1 MFQCAFKNSL
11 KIHIYRNLMPYNRLC
26 LIKIHIVHCIDVSFN
41 WMLCYVYTIQ
51 PSRLTHS
58 YSYYDFTIWTN
69 EPMYQIY
76 SFGTFECRIHDTW
89 YRTPRYIPILMHAHL
104 PIYIH
109 MCTVCTELCRKRWLT
124 RCTNV
129 RNKEI
134 WIKTERHH
142 QAKIRSPSSTTSNCY
157 TSVSIFGC
165 KSNASLQLIYVLI
178 FPS

>member
-26 LIKIHIVHCIDVSFN
+26 LIKTHIVHCIDVSFN

-51 PSRLTHS
+51 PSRLAHL
-58 YSYYDFTIWTN
+58 YSYYDFRIWTN

-89 YRTPRYIPILMHAHL
+89 YRTQDIFPFWCMLIRRYISICVQCAL
-104 PIYIH
+104 
-109 MCTVCTELCRKRWLT
+109 CTELCRKRWLT

-134 WIKTERHH
+134 WIKKDTIKPKVGAR
-142 QAKIRSPSSTTSNCY
+142 ARLPA
-157 TSVSIFGC
+157 
-165 KSNASLQLIYVLI
+165 NAVPVCRFLVANPMHLCNW
-178 FPS
+178 FMC